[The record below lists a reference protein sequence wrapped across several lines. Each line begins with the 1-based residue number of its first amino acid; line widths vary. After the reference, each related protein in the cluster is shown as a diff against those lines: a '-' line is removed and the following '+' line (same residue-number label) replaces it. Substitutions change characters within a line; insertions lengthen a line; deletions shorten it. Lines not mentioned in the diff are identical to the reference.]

1 MTIIST
7 TVGKTLRRNGVV
19 LIVNKRVWN
28 TVLWYNLK
36 HDRMIS
42 VHFQGKPLNIT
53 VIQVYAPTTIAK
65 EAEQFY
71 EDLQVFL
78 ELTQKKMSVSSQG
91 IGMQK

>member
-1 MTIIST
+1 
-7 TVGKTLRRNGVV
+7 
-19 LIVNKRVWN
+19 
-28 TVLWYNLK
+28 
-36 HDRMIS
+36 MIS